1 MRAPPS
7 SAPPSRLET
16 AADVMDFAI
25 RIAFFACGPALLVAL
40 SAIMPLTGAIVNV
53 GLMLAVF
60 FAAEIVR
67 RWMTR
72 SVVLAALFRRM
83 LGFEEYYRGRPMRP
97 FLYYVFYPLLFPYWL
112 WNREARKELLLFK
125 GYTLLSAVIL
135 LGSAVVSYF
144 RRWRPELGLRD
155 YLPVLGA
162 TLLVEAIA
170 VTMLI
175 MPLTTTV
182 VTYHLHH
189 RRRRLFTLLAVG
201 VVSVFG
207 GVYWLEDRRDP
218 IVSFETRLR
227 LEKRTLAHPD
237 QARRDQLDALKKA
250 WGLVKVNPS
259 WVAADG
265 KVTGTPLELLR
276 ASLDEGLYKTDESY
290 AFDLWAFPHE
300 NPRGMVLY
308 YKRAL
313 AREVVWV
320 AMDDKGHSVRAGDEL
335 SPDLL
340 NKIRA
345 LYGK

>member
-1 MRAPPS
+1 MPSS

-16 AADVMDFAI
+16 AAELADFAM
-25 RIAFFACGPALLVAL
+25 RVLFFACGPALLVAL

-67 RWMTR
+67 RWMKR
-72 SVVLAALFRRM
+72 SVVLAALFRR
-83 LGFEEYYRGRPMRP
+83 LLSFEEYYRGRPMRP
-97 FLYYVFYPLLFPYWL
+97 FVYYVFYPLLFPYWL
-112 WNREARKELLLFK
+112 TNREARQELLIFK
-125 GYTLLSAVIL
+125 GYTLLSAAIL
-135 LGSAVVSYF
+135 LVSAVVSYF
-144 RRWRPELGLRD
+144 HRWRPELGLAD
-155 YLPVLGA
+155 YLPVFGA
-162 TLLVEAIA
+162 TLLVEAIT

-182 VTYHLHH
+182 VTYSLAG

-201 VVSVFG
+201 VVSVVG
-207 GVYWLEDRRDP
+207 GVYWLESPRDP

-237 QARRDQLDALKKA
+237 RARRDQLDALKKA
-250 WGLVKVNPS
+250 WGLVRANPA
-259 WVAADG
+259 WVAPDG
-265 KVTGTPLELLR
+265 KVTGSPLEIAR
-276 ASLDEGLYKTDESY
+276 ESLDDGIYKTDESF
-290 AFDLWAFPHE
+290 AFDLWAFPPG
-300 NPRGMVLY
+300 NPHGMVLY

-320 AMDDKGHSVRAGDEL
+320 AMDEKGHSVRAGDEL
-335 SPDLL
+335 SPSRLEE
-340 NKIRA
+340 IRA